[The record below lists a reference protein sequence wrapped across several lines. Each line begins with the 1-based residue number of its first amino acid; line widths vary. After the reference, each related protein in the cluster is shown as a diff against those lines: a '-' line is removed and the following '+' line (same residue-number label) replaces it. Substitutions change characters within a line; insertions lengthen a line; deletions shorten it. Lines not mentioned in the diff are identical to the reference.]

1 LLLVWA
7 AAFLFLVLCSFY
19 PLLFVSPIVC
29 LWLGDHSLS
38 RSPSL
43 SLLHLY
49 LFLKLKNYFTS
60 PYKITFKLN
69 LSWASCSHHWS
80 CCHPSCHMIPE
91 HGIAH
96 AFHRIPCVVI
106 PGFLCHMSAT
116 KLRVILMMHH
126 PTT

>member
-1 LLLVWA
+1 
-7 AAFLFLVLCSFY
+7 VLCSFD

-29 LWLGDHSLS
+29 LWLGGHSLS

-69 LSWASCSHHWS
+69 LSWASCSHHWR
-80 CCHPSCHMIPE
+80 CCHPSCHMILE

-116 KLRVILMMHH
+116 KLRVIVMMHH